1 MAEMPLN
8 PWKLTTIGLVLV
20 GATALIATLVVGQRG
35 DSLSEAPRVKST
47 EPKGSAVET
56 HRNLQ
61 ADINTCN
68 QAAADQV
75 GSKTTEILKD
85 TGIGAVGGAGVGA
98 AGGAIADG
106 GSGAGKG
113 AAIGG
118 IVGAVGGALYGL
130 NENKQH
136 DERYRK
142 AYASCMR
149 DRGHKL

>member
-1 MAEMPLN
+1 MADGTLN
-8 PWKLTTIGLVLV
+8 PWKVATIGLLLV
-20 GATALIATLVVGQRG
+20 GATALVTTFVVGQKS
-35 DSLSEAPRVKST
+35 DNTSESQKAKS
-47 EPKGSAVET
+47 KSSAIDT
-56 HRNLQ
+56 HRITQ
-61 ADINTCN
+61 TDINACN
-68 QAAADQV
+68 QFAASQTGD
-75 GSKTTEILKD
+75 KTTELLKD

-98 AGGAIADG
+98 AGGAIAGG

-136 DERYRK
+136 DEGYRN

-149 DRGHKL
+149 GRGHAL

>member
-20 GATALIATLVVGQRG
+20 GATALITTLVIGQRG
-35 DSLSEAPRVKST
+35 DSPSQAPKVK
-47 EPKGSAVET
+47 ET
-56 HRNLQ
+56 QRNLQ
-61 ADINTCN
+61 ADVNACN
-68 QAAADQV
+68 QAAAEQV